1 MKKRLISVLLTVL
14 MVMSLFSGMSLSAYA
29 DNTTT
34 ANTIQYQMVNG
45 DNVFMICQ
53 RLGINFYD
61 CKAAIMKLNGITD
74 GMWSSLPV
82 GKVLTLP
89 ASNADGIKIGSG
101 GIGGTTVTTGSGAN
115 ASTAQISAT
124 VTDPVAYYL
133 IPYTMSRGETV
144 SGVCNQLGINF
155 NAYSEQIKKIN
166 GITNWTKVNAG
177 SQLLLPSAK
186 APAVGTSCYAV
197 LAHKVVKDET
207 AYSIAS
213 SKGVSY
219 AGNKTLLQAL
229 NNTNNLNKIKTGDN
243 FYVPVATTIAPADV
257 SGSTTGTGTATTT
270 SSSGTSGSGT
280 SGSTTPAVKTYKLST
295 NINSAAGTLQFY
307 VKNKAATEAAA
318 GDKVTVVVD
327 MNKGKALKSLTVKH
341 LDGKG
346 ELLLTGDTFIMPSC
360 DVRVDVEVESG
371 YDINITAN
379 YTGKAAAN
387 VGGIAVTSA
396 VKGAKVFIVSTD
408 PSYEVESATVTYK
421 KLLGS
426 KTEVPVSESM
436 GFVMPDAKVNVEVKL
451 KPVTTYDFYVNDPD
465 HGSFFLQ
472 VNGSNVSKAAKGAQ
486 VTIVTKSQEGYEPT
500 KIEVWRLKDDGS
512 DDKQIS
518 VINGKFTMPAA
529 DVRVEVL
536 FSAQGNNIVFMP
548 AKGGTATAEVDSAT
562 VTEADTGAE
571 VTLVPNAESGYTLKR
586 FDVVRNSDGYKVK
599 VTESSGDYK
608 FSMPNGGV
616 TVTPVFEG
624 DLNNVDAYLYLD
636 DAVPTDYM
644 DCSYTTSDSDTH
656 AVIETEKH
664 GIQYHYGD
672 YIDLKVDTV
681 SAIGF
686 DSFEIYVGGASEPD
700 EELTNQANLKGY
712 FEMPNDSVEIRGY
725 FVSGKVSIGEVVY
738 VPSKSA
744 TVSYILN
751 AGVAGKERTTNVCKP
766 GETVTVVVDPAMG
779 YYFDAANYA
788 KKLIVTRKDTG
799 AKLTLTPTALTTGKV
814 GYSFTMPAEGVNVQ
828 AYLEKNA
835 YVITLK
841 TRDVAGNDLTGL
853 GLWKV
858 VINGEEHSVE
868 NSVSQIDVS
877 YNDKLTF
884 RLPYAGSSAYTIESV
899 LVDNTEYKGK
909 IVDGALTITVNGTL
923 AKDFEI
929 IAVLNPKNPAATLY
943 KLTYNADSKYGNAQ
957 FIILDSIFDFD
968 SDKYVHAAH
977 AGDKVGIVPSVSATG
992 YTIDADHIV
1001 VTDKNGHRI
1010 HVQEE
1015 TVAGKTVYTFT
1026 MPEKGYKSIDLN
1038 FYAVPYNVV
1047 IEVLDS
1053 GSSTDITSYG
1063 FAKLDYVAYD
1073 VASVLSSTSVG
1084 TIPFDSNVE
1093 AHRTQVAK
1101 TGGWKIDSVTVTCF
1115 DSAIT
1120 APTPEA
1126 MSPEGYK
1133 FKMPASDI
1141 KVTINMS
1148 GGTLPSTPAEVTLPT
1163 ATQDGSLPVTCYS
1176 DAAMTTIITKANA
1189 GTKVYMQLTTP
1200 LEAGYK
1206 LEEGLYAYDNDN
1218 SVKITLG
1225 SDGGF
1230 TVPNTTDLQAF
1241 GKKVPC
1247 EVMLKVKFE
1256 NMPSDVTSVE
1266 VAGFTVADGN
1276 VIDNNL
1282 KVGDSVSISVN
1293 GSSVAKIEEIT
1304 GMDNVNIATDTTA
1317 TADIPVAED
1326 GATVTMTIKFYKLVK
1341 LKIDGSDLPLGT
1353 KIKVNGTEVTD
1364 GEEIPN
1370 MMKGDEVTVDISG
1383 GTAIDLDEVQGLDE
1397 YVADGNTKGK
1407 GKVPEP
1413 SGEVVTIKIVPVKYY
1428 ELTFQFSGGSEM
1440 NFNGSNV
1447 NAGNTYAAVIP
1458 GSTYVIKAPSGL
1470 KFESVSC
1477 SVFDSTIVWSDLT
1490 QTEGTVTVN
1499 DIGVLGGSYR
1509 VSVELAS
1516 AS

>member
-1 MKKRLISVLLTVL
+1 
-14 MVMSLFSGMSLSAYA
+14 
-29 DNTTT
+29 
-34 ANTIQYQMVNG
+34 
-45 DNVFMICQ
+45 
-53 RLGINFYD
+53 
-61 CKAAIMKLNGITD
+61 
-74 GMWSSLPV
+74 
-82 GKVLTLP
+82 
-89 ASNADGIKIGSG
+89 
-101 GIGGTTVTTGSGAN
+101 
-115 ASTAQISAT
+115 
-124 VTDPVAYYL
+124 
-133 IPYTMSRGETV
+133 
-144 SGVCNQLGINF
+144 
-155 NAYSEQIKKIN
+155 
-166 GITNWTKVNAG
+166 
-177 SQLLLPSAK
+177 
-186 APAVGTSCYAV
+186 
-197 LAHKVVKDET
+197 
-207 AYSIAS
+207 
-213 SKGVSY
+213 
-219 AGNKTLLQAL
+219 
-229 NNTNNLNKIKTGDN
+229 
-243 FYVPVATTIAPADV
+243 
-257 SGSTTGTGTATTT
+257 
-270 SSSGTSGSGT
+270 
-280 SGSTTPAVKTYKLST
+280 
-295 NINSAAGTLQFY
+295 
-307 VKNKAATEAAA
+307 
-318 GDKVTVVVD
+318 
-327 MNKGKALKSLTVKH
+327 
-341 LDGKG
+341 
-346 ELLLTGDTFIMPSC
+346 
-360 DVRVDVEVESG
+360 
-371 YDINITAN
+371 
-379 YTGKAAAN
+379 
-387 VGGIAVTSA
+387 
-396 VKGAKVFIVSTD
+396 
-408 PSYEVESATVTYK
+408 
-421 KLLGS
+421 
-426 KTEVPVSESM
+426 
-436 GFVMPDAKVNVEVKL
+436 
-451 KPVTTYDFYVNDPD
+451 
-465 HGSFFLQ
+465 
-472 VNGSNVSKAAKGAQ
+472 
-486 VTIVTKSQEGYEPT
+486 
-500 KIEVWRLKDDGS
+500 
-512 DDKQIS
+512 
-518 VINGKFTMPAA
+518 
-529 DVRVEVL
+529 
-536 FSAQGNNIVFMP
+536 
-548 AKGGTATAEVDSAT
+548 
-562 VTEADTGAE
+562 
-571 VTLVPNAESGYTLKR
+571 
-586 FDVVRNSDGYKVK
+586 
-599 VTESSGDYK
+599 
-608 FSMPNGGV
+608 
-616 TVTPVFEG
+616 
-624 DLNNVDAYLYLD
+624 
-636 DAVPTDYM
+636 
-644 DCSYTTSDSDTH
+644 
-656 AVIETEKH
+656 
-664 GIQYHYGD
+664 
-672 YIDLKVDTV
+672 
-681 SAIGF
+681 
-686 DSFEIYVGGASEPD
+686 
-700 EELTNQANLKGY
+700 
-712 FEMPNDSVEIRGY
+712 MPNDSVEIRGY

-1247 EVMLKVKFE
+1247 EVKLKVKFE

-1413 SGEVVTIKIVPVKYY
+1413 SGDVVTIKIVPVKYY